1 MLFALDISVNKKDP
15 PTHSVNW
22 GLNPLQKH
30 QLFFFAKPSLKSA
43 NYPSL
48 PF

>member
-22 GLNPLQKH
+22 GLKPLQKH
-30 QLFFFAKPSLKSA
+30 FAKPSLKSK